1 MHENEKSIQRQVG
14 ENIRFYRREKN
25 ITIEQLGK
33 AIGKSKSMVS
43 KYETG
48 IVSMDVECLCKIAE
62 TLGIKMSKLIELEN
76 GEKQGKKVD
85 GIRNPFGQKEIFLYY
100 YDGRIETYVKSY
112 LRIVYNKMEKGY
124 DVFYY
129 LGLKE
134 YENYQDSDFI
144 YKGKMFSYDLVTH
157 FHLVNL
163 VNPMDHMMISICNPV
178 HKETVTT
185 GILLAMLEHTVRPYA
200 VKVCVSLQ
208 MFFEKNMKKEQLTI
222 TEKEWKD
229 LYFLLPA
236 EENV

>member
-33 AIGKSKSMVS
+33 SIGKSKSVVS
-43 KYETG
+43 KYENG
-48 IVSMDVECLCKIAE
+48 LVSIDVDSLWKIAE
-62 TLGIKMSKLIELEN
+62 TLGIKMSKLTELKVN
-76 GEKQGKKVD
+76 KRQREKKKKM
-85 GIRNPFGQKEIFLYY
+85 RNPFGQEEIFLYY

-185 GILLAMLEHTVRPYA
+185 GILLAMLEHTVKPYA
-200 VKVCVSLQ
+200 VKVRVSLQ
-208 MFFEKNMKKEQLTI
+208 MIFEKDMQKEQLTI

-236 EENV
+236 EENI